1 MGAVRFARLYIWGGC
16 TMFTFI
22 YACQKSVAMLAV
34 VVCCRLYLR
43 LRRTA
48 IRAYRVL
55 TLDTFNSRSWKFDDF
70 IEVVTRRKK

>member
-43 LRRTA
+43 RTA
-48 IRAYRVL
+48 NG
-55 TLDTFNSRSWKFDDF
+55 DTGVS
-70 IEVVTRRKK
+70 